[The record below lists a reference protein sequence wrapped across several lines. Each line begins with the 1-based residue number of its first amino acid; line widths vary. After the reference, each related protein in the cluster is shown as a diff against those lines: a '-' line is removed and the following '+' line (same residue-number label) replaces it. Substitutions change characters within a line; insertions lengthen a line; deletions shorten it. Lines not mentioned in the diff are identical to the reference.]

1 MCAEYNGHF
10 VHWSLILWATS
21 IELKGWEKAP
31 LEPCILA
38 PRFTYIKNAYCVF
51 NCVIHY
57 LQKVL
62 LVISTKDGAKSI
74 TYMMYPLKTALGN
87 SEIWD
92 RRGFSK
98 LKTVLGLTISK

>member
-1 MCAEYNGHF
+1 M
-10 VHWSLILWATS
+10 ST
-21 IELKGWEKAP
+21 ELEGWEKAT

-38 PRFTYIKNAYCVF
+38 PQFTHIKNVRVF

-62 LVISTKDGAKSI
+62 LVIFIKDGAKSI

-87 SEIWD
+87 LEIWD

-98 LKTVLGLTISK
+98 LKTVLGLSISK